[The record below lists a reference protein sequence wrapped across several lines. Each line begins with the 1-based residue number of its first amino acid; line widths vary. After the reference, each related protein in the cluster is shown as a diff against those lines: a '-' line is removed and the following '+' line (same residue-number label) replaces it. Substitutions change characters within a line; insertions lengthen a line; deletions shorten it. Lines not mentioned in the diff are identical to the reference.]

1 MGLHSIKLAVVSICV
16 SIACSGGVAMAQG
29 LTTGV
34 YGRVTLAYDTAKQ
47 NISGY
52 IDIAKKGDDES
63 KPCNLLFVGKYKS
76 GNQAE
81 VQFYHNF
88 TDTTSL
94 GAAVLTVNEDETIE
108 LKCSRKPEPCGKLV
122 DINLDTVYKLSI
134 KGDFSVI
141 AVVRKDKQFLYEQP
155 DFDAKLKSY
164 VEKGDPVAVLK
175 NKHNWILIK
184 TLRNQNNYKWIPKNC
199 LY

>member
-1 MGLHSIKLAVVSICV
+1 MSISYFKYAVVALCAV
-16 SIACSGGVAMAQG
+16 LTGRGGVAGAQG
-29 LTTGV
+29 IATGV
-34 YGRVTLAYDTAKQ
+34 YGRITLAYDTAKQ

-52 IDIAKKGDDES
+52 IDIAPKGDDEY
-63 KPCNLLFVGKYKS
+63 KPCNLLFVGKYKGS
-76 GNQAE
+76 AQTE

-88 TDTTSL
+88 TDTISL
-94 GAAVLTVNEDETIE
+94 GSAVLSMNDDETIE
-108 LKCSRKPEPCGKLV
+108 LKCSRKPEPCNKPVG
-122 DINLDTVYKLSI
+122 INLDTVYKRTI

-155 DFDAKLKSY
+155 DFEAKLKSY